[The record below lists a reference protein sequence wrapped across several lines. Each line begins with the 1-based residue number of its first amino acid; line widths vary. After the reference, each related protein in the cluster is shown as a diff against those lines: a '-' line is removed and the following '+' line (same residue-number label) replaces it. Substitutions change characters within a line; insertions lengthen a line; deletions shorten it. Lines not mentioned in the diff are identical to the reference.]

1 MLCMRLRIPYVGRS
15 CIEGIGDCMHCIHN
29 GVYPCA
35 VGMCLSMWGMCEV
48 VSCRTE
54 FLVIGQCS

>member
-35 VGMCLSMWGMCEV
+35 VGMCLSMWPWGMCEV
-48 VSCRTE
+48 VSVE
-54 FLVIGQCS
+54 QNFL